1 MQFHEVANI
10 FPMMTADEFEAL
22 CKDIAENGQLEPIW
36 LYDGQIIDGRNRY
49 RACKQVGIEPK
60 FRTWAGDGSLVA
72 FVASLNLHRR
82 HLNSGQRAVIAL
94 EVLPML
100 EAEAL
105 EKKRQAGAKHG
116 VSQREKV
123 QQLIAEAISKPQAR
137 DEAAQIFQTN
147 HEYVTKA
154 KKLATE
160 SPDLLEQVRSGELGI
175 LEAAKRMRQAEA
187 AAKREQNERLKAETP
202 KAVQVGKYETIVI
215 DPPWEMEKIQRD
227 VAPNQVAFDYP
238 TMNGQE
244 LAVFDVGGMAE
255 ENCHLFCWT
264 THKHLPLALRLMPE
278 WGFRYVLLM
287 TWHKAGGFQPF
298 GLPQY
303 NSEFCIYARKGSPKF
318 IDTKQFFTC
327 FNAPRREH
335 SRKPDEFYDVIR
347 RVTEGPRIDVFSRE
361 KRDGFDQYGNETDK
375 F

>member
-1 MQFHEVANI
+1 
-10 FPMMTADEFEAL
+10 
-22 CKDIAENGQLEPIW
+22 
-36 LYDGQIIDGRNRY
+36 
-49 RACKQVGIEPK
+49 
-60 FRTWAGDGSLVA
+60 
-72 FVASLNLHRR
+72 
-82 HLNSGQRAVIAL
+82 
-94 EVLPML
+94 ML
-100 EAEAL
+100 EAEAK
-105 EKKRQAGAKHG
+105 ERQGERTDLNIPEFIPE
-116 VSQREKV
+116 SPREESR
-123 QQLIAEAISKPQAR
+123 I
-137 DEAAQIFQTN
+137 EAARIFQTN
-147 HEYVTKA
+147 DNYVSRA
-154 KKLATE
+154 KKLQNE
-160 SPDLLEQVRSGELGI
+160 SPELLEQVRAGEMGI

-264 THKHLPLALRLMPE
+264 THRHLPLALRLMPE